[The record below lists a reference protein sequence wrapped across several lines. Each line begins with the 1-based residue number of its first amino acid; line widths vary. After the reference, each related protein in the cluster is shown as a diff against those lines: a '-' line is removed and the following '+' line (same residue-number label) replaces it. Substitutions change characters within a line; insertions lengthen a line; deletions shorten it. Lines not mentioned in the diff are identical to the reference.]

1 MISRAVA
8 AGIAGVVIAVGLGL
22 WLHSVDRTT
31 GESWHS
37 IGAGSPDRV
46 DVYATVQRVDAAA
59 REVVL
64 RVLVIPRGRLGED
77 DGSAPAGE
85 LRLLTSS
92 SLRGDQLLPAHQR
105 IAGSDLPVPLSGGPV
120 TDYPFDGYRTHVEFA
135 ALYNGEPVPVLLTL
149 VATAIAS
156 ARKVIIMNRAKTSTA
171 VERVRWRSSPLSPP
185 GATPTA
191 KRLSSLSTPG
201 SPPLGSL
208 LDYTAFLWAEV
219 VIALTVVVAV
229 LTGAVVERR
238 R

>member
-1 MISRAVA
+1 
-8 AGIAGVVIAVGLGL
+8 
-22 WLHSVDRTT
+22 
-31 GESWHS
+31 
-37 IGAGSPDRV
+37 
-46 DVYATVQRVDAAA
+46 
-59 REVVL
+59 
-64 RVLVIPRGRLGED
+64 
-77 DGSAPAGE
+77 
-85 LRLLTSS
+85 
-92 SLRGDQLLPAHQR
+92 
-105 IAGSDLPVPLSGGPV
+105 
-120 TDYPFDGYRTHVEFA
+120 
-135 ALYNGEPVPVLLTL
+135 
-149 VATAIAS
+149 
-156 ARKVIIMNRAKTSTA
+156 MNRAKTSTA